1 MEVGLAEQFYY
12 GGQAVLD
19 GVMMRGQKSVAVA
32 VRRPDGGISVAN
44 EPLSTVYTGK
54 LRKTPMVRGLIVL
67 VETLVLGMRSLLYS
81 ANVAV
86 GGEEEEENKLPPG
99 VAWGSIILGLGLG
112 VALFFI
118 VPQSLIGSLHIKSA
132 IVKNLVERLFS
143 IAIFIIYLVAMNLI
157 PDVRRVF
164 AYHGAEHKSINA
176 YEAGVPLETESVKKY
191 STAHTRCGTA
201 FLLVVLILAMVVF
214 AFLGWPVWWL
224 RILSRIALIPVIAGL
239 SYEIIRLQARFA
251 DNRVVRIILYPSLAL
266 QKLTTRQP
274 NDDQL
279 EVALTALKKVLETDN
294 PAQEL
299 AAEAP
304 IPVENTAAGESIDK
318 PADPS
323 KTSL

>member
-1 MEVGLAEQFYY
+1 LAEQFYY

-32 VRRPDGGISVAN
+32 VRRPDGGISMVS
-44 EPLSTVYTGK
+44 EPLSPLYTGK
-54 LRKTPMVRGLIVL
+54 LRKMPMVRGLIVL
-67 VETLVLGMRSLLYS
+67 VETLVLGMRALLYS

-86 GGEEEEENKLPPG
+86 GGEEEEDKLPAG

-112 VALFFI
+112 VALFFV
-118 VPQSLIGSLHIKSA
+118 VPQSIIGSLHIKSA
-132 IVKNLVERLFS
+132 VVKNVVERAFS
-143 IAIFIIYLVAMNLI
+143 IGIFIIYLWAMNLI

-176 YEAGVPLETESVKKY
+176 YEAGVPLDTESVKKY

-201 FLLVVLILAMVVF
+201 FLLVVLVLAMVIF

-239 SYEIIRLQARFA
+239 GYEIIRIQARFA
-251 DNRVVRIILYPSLAL
+251 DNKVVRIILVPSLAL
-266 QKLTTRQP
+266 QRLTTRQP
-274 NDDQL
+274 KDDQI
-279 EVALTALKKVLETDN
+279 EVALTALKQVLEADK

-299 AAEAP
+299 AAEVP
-304 IPVENTAAGESIDK
+304 ISSENTSGVGSPDK
-318 PADPS
+318 LTDFHN
-323 KTSL
+323 

>member
-1 MEVGLAEQFYY
+1 MAEQFYY

-32 VRRPDGGISVAN
+32 VRRPDGGISMVN
-44 EPLSTVYTGK
+44 EPLSSVYTGK
-54 LRKTPMVRGLIVL
+54 LRKMPMVRGLIVL
-67 VETLVLGMRSLLYS
+67 VETLVLGMRALLYS

-86 GGEEEEENKLPPG
+86 GGEEEEDKLPAG

-112 VALFFI
+112 VALFFV

-132 IVKNLVERLFS
+132 VVKNLVERGFS
-143 IAIFIIYLVAMNLI
+143 IAIFIIYLGAMNLI

-201 FLLVVLILAMVVF
+201 FLLVVLVLAMVIF

-224 RILSRIALIPVIAGL
+224 RILSRLALIPIIAGL
-239 SYEIIRLQARFA
+239 GYEIIRFQARFA
-251 DNRVVRIILYPSLAL
+251 DNKVIRIILVPSLAL

-274 NDDQL
+274 KDDQI
-279 EVALTALKKVLETDN
+279 EVALTALKQVLEADK

-299 AAEAP
+299 AAEVP
-304 IPVENTAAGESIDK
+304 ISSENTSGVGSSNKLTD
-318 PADPS
+318 S
-323 KTSL
+323 HN

>member
-1 MEVGLAEQFYY
+1 MAEQFYY

-32 VRRPDGGISVAN
+32 VRRPDGGISMVS
-44 EPLSTVYTGK
+44 EPLSPLYTGK
-54 LRKTPMVRGLIVL
+54 LRKMPMVRGLIVL
-67 VETLVLGMRSLLYS
+67 VETLVLGMRALLYS

-86 GGEEEEENKLPPG
+86 GGEEEEDKLPAG

-112 VALFFI
+112 VALFFV
-118 VPQSLIGSLHIKSA
+118 VPQSIIGSLHIKSA
-132 IVKNLVERLFS
+132 VVKNVVERAFS
-143 IAIFIIYLVAMNLI
+143 IGIFIIYLWAMNLI

-176 YEAGVPLETESVKKY
+176 YEAGVPLDTESVKKY

-201 FLLVVLILAMVVF
+201 FLLVVLVLAMVIF

-239 SYEIIRLQARFA
+239 GYEIIRIQARFA
-251 DNRVVRIILYPSLAL
+251 DNKVVRIILVPSLAL
-266 QKLTTRQP
+266 QRLTTRQP
-274 NDDQL
+274 KDDQI
-279 EVALTALKKVLETDN
+279 EVALTALKQVLEADK

-299 AAEAP
+299 AAEVP
-304 IPVENTAAGESIDK
+304 ISSENTSGVGSPDK
-318 PADPS
+318 LTDFHN
-323 KTSL
+323 

>member
-1 MEVGLAEQFYY
+1 MAEQFYY

-32 VRRPDGGISVAN
+32 VRRPDGGISMVN
-44 EPLSTVYTGK
+44 EPLSPVYTGK
-54 LRKTPMVRGLIVL
+54 LRKMPMVRGLIVL
-67 VETLVLGMRSLLYS
+67 VETLVLGMRALLYS

-86 GGEEEEENKLPPG
+86 GGEEEDDKLPAG

-112 VALFFI
+112 VALFFV

-132 IVKNLVERLFS
+132 VVKNLVERGFS
-143 IAIFIIYLVAMNLI
+143 IAIFIIYLGAMNLI

-176 YEAGVPLETESVKKY
+176 FEAGAPLETESVKKY

-201 FLLVVLILAMVVF
+201 FLLVVLVLAMVIF

-224 RILSRIALIPVIAGL
+224 RILSRLALIPVIAGL
-239 SYEIIRLQARFA
+239 GYEIIRFQARFA
-251 DNRVVRIILYPSLAL
+251 DNKVVRIILVPSLAL
-266 QKLTTRQP
+266 QRLTTRQP
-274 NDDQL
+274 KDDQI
-279 EVALTALKKVLETDN
+279 EVALTALKQVLEADK

-299 AAEAP
+299 AAEVP
-304 IPVENTAAGESIDK
+304 ISSENTSGVGSPDK
-318 PADPS
+318 LTDS
-323 KTSL
+323 HN

>member
-1 MEVGLAEQFYY
+1 LAEQFYY

-32 VRRPDGGISVAN
+32 VRRPDGGISMVN
-44 EPLSTVYTGK
+44 EPLSSVYTGK
-54 LRKTPMVRGLIVL
+54 LRKMPMVRGLIVL
-67 VETLVLGMRSLLYS
+67 VETLVLGMRALLYS

-86 GGEEEEENKLPPG
+86 GGEEEEDKLPAG

-112 VALFFI
+112 VALFFV

-132 IVKNLVERLFS
+132 VVKNLVERGFS
-143 IAIFIIYLVAMNLI
+143 IAIFIIYLGAMNLI

-201 FLLVVLILAMVVF
+201 FLLVVLVLAMVIF

-224 RILSRIALIPVIAGL
+224 RILSRLALIPIIAGL
-239 SYEIIRLQARFA
+239 GYEIIRFQARFA
-251 DNRVVRIILYPSLAL
+251 DNKVIRIILVPSLAL

-274 NDDQL
+274 KDDQI
-279 EVALTALKKVLETDN
+279 EVALTALKQVLEADK

-299 AAEAP
+299 AAEVP
-304 IPVENTAAGESIDK
+304 ISSENTSGVGSSNKLTDFHN
-318 PADPS
+318 
-323 KTSL
+323 

>member
-1 MEVGLAEQFYY
+1 MAEQFYY

-44 EPLSTVYTGK
+44 EPLSPVYTGK
-54 LRKTPMVRGLIVL
+54 LRKMPMVRGLIVL
-67 VETLVLGMRSLLYS
+67 VETLVLGMRALLYS

-86 GGEEEEENKLPPG
+86 GGEEEEEDKLPAG

-112 VALFFI
+112 VALFFV

-132 IVKNLVERLFS
+132 IVKNLVERGFS
-143 IAIFIIYLVAMNLI
+143 IAIFIIYLWAMNLI

-176 YEAGVPLETESVKKY
+176 FEAGVPLETESVKKY

-201 FLLVVLILAMVVF
+201 FLLVVLVLAMLVF

-224 RILSRIALIPVIAGL
+224 RILSRLALIPVIAGL
-239 SYEIIRLQARFA
+239 SYEIIRIQARFA
-251 DNRVVRIILYPSLAL
+251 DNKVVRIILVPSLAL
-266 QKLTTRQP
+266 QRLTTRQP
-274 NDDQL
+274 KDDQI
-279 EVALTALKKVLETDN
+279 EVALTALKQVLEADK
-294 PAQEL
+294 PVQEL
-299 AAEAP
+299 ATEVP
-304 IPVENTAAGESIDK
+304 ISSVNTSVLESPDK
-318 PADPS
+318 LTDFHN
-323 KTSL
+323 